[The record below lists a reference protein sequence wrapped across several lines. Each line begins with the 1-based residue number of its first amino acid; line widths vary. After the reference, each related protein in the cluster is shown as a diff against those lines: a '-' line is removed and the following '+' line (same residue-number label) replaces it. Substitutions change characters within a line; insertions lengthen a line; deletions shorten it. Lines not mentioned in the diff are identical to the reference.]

1 MNDFYSDFG
10 VSPEFPLL
18 NVCAETMSLGFNICG
33 GNQNTLPY
41 QLTLTYFLKYCT
53 MSKLF

>member
-10 VSPEFPLL
+10 VSPEFHLL
-18 NVCAETMSLGFNICG
+18 NVCAEAETMWLGFNICG

-41 QLTLTYFLKYCT
+41 QLTLTSV
-53 MSKLF
+53 SKVF